1 MLRGEHQKSKAS
13 VINLSFQFL
22 TVPALGFC
30 LGRGICFEIGSKS
43 SATALKKAADEG
55 EVILTT
61 LKCFQPFQTKYFL
74 RARGLE
80 EQQAA
85 ARAPLRSTCCM
96 DCPPPP
102 HLLCKIRS
110 DKSKARENQDMTMKD
125 NIRPSLLN
133 YLPPFCHVSFTTELS
148 APTPHHP
155 ASITLPLNPQSPAF
169 SPARPGGFPLNTW
182 GVAPSLLFK
191 CLKFSSVRTPPKSL
205 LLPAP
210 SQST

>member
-1 MLRGEHQKSKAS
+1 MFSAISNEILLARSR
-13 VINLSFQFL
+13 
-22 TVPALGFC
+22 
-30 LGRGICFEIGSKS
+30 LGR
-43 SATALKKAADEG
+43 ATGGGTGTSVQYVL
-55 EVILTT
+55 
-61 LKCFQPFQTKYFL
+61 Y
-74 RARGLE
+74 GL
-80 EQQAA
+80 
-85 ARAPLRSTCCM
+85 S
-96 DCPPPP
+96 PP

-133 YLPPFCHVSFTTELS
+133 YLPPFCHVSFATELS

-191 CLKFSSVRTPPKSL
+191 CLKFSSVRTPPKSP
-205 LLPAP
+205 LLPAL